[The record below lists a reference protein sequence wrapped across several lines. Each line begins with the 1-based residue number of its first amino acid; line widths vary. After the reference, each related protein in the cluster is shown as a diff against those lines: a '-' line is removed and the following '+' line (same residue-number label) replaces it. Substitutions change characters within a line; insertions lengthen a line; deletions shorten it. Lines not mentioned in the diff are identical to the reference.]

1 MTRLGFLGNRAVFA
15 ADANL
20 IAQIVALSFLLAG
33 LYFVRSG
40 RLKTHAHL
48 MKSAIVFQFAALI
61 VWMGP
66 SLILNFG
73 AFRTLGS
80 GPLIAAAHALFGG
93 LALVLA
99 ISAAFHRSLVSSQ
112 LRWTMWAAFLVWS
125 VGAIFGIAF
134 YLYYYVL

>member
-1 MTRLGFLGNRAVFA
+1 LGFLGNRAAFA
-15 ADANL
+15 ADVNL

-40 RLKTHAHL
+40 NLKMHGRL

-73 AFRTLGS
+73 AFSDFGS
-80 GPLIAAAHALFGG
+80 GPLIAAAHAFFGG
-93 LALVLA
+93 FALVLA
-99 ISAAFHRSLVSSQ
+99 ISAAFHRRFFPSQ
-112 LRWTMWAAFLVWS
+112 LGWTMWGTFVVWS

-134 YLYYYVL
+134 YVYYYVL

>member
-1 MTRLGFLGNRAVFA
+1 LGFLGNRAAFA
-15 ADANL
+15 ADVNL

-40 RLKTHAHL
+40 RLRTHGRL

-73 AFRTLGS
+73 VFSNFGS
-80 GPLIAAAHALFGG
+80 GPLIAAAHAFFGG
-93 LALVLA
+93 LALALA
-99 ISAAFHRSLVSSQ
+99 ISAAFHRSLVSRQ
-112 LRWTMWAAFLVWS
+112 LRWTMWATFLVWS
-125 VGAIFGIAF
+125 VGTIFGIAF